1 MPELRIV
8 GDRLWKKVKDRQ
20 RGIRKRYG
28 KEYGNRLTAARR
40 QRYLFS
46 GLIKCGECGGGYS
59 VIYRDILGCSTV
71 KNKGTCSNTTRIT
84 RHELEA
90 RILDTLRGH
99 LMTPDKFELFCKE
112 YTHEI
117 NRLRR
122 EASAGARRQAGRT
135 QEGGRPDRED
145 DPGDHGRLLFAGD
158 EGKDAGARSAQGRIG

>member
-59 VIYRDILGCSTV
+59 VIFRDILGCSTV

-90 RILDTLRGH
+90 R
-99 LMTPDKFELFCKE
+99 
-112 YTHEI
+112 
-117 NRLRR
+117 N
-122 EASAGARRQAGRT
+122 ASAPRDGAGIPQADRRTVRGLGRRT
-135 QEGGRPDRED
+135 
-145 DPGDHGRLLFAGD
+145 DPP
-158 EGKDAGARSAQGRIG
+158 